1 MLDQLTVLILA
12 GGMGSR
18 LGGQDK
24 GLLNLGGQS
33 LTERII
39 HAVSEQAQ
47 TVLISANRNLEYY
60 RSLGVDVVSDR
71 LVDYQGPLAGI
82 EAGLAACKTP
92 YMAIL
97 PCDAPFV
104 DGKLL
109 SELYF
114 GFCEAQVDLAYA
126 ISPVEEGRW
135 QAEPTFAV
143 MRCHV
148 LPSLGKYLD
157 LGGRKILPWYHQLR
171 YAEVRISD
179 SQAFS
184 NANTPEDL
192 KNFQLKL

>member
-1 MLDQLTVLILA
+1 MLNQLTVLILA

-18 LGGQDK
+18 LGGHDK
-24 GLLNLGGQS
+24 GLLSLDGQS

-39 HAVSEQAQ
+39 HAVSQQVQ
-47 TVLISANRNLEYY
+47 TVLISANRNLDYY
-60 RSLGVDVVSDR
+60 GSLGVDVVSDR
-71 LVDYQGPLAGI
+71 LLDYQGPLAGI
-82 EAGLAACKTP
+82 EAGLAVCKTP

-109 SELYF
+109 SELYLR
-114 GFCEAQVDLAYA
+114 FCEKQVDLAYA
-126 ISPVEEGRW
+126 MSSVDGGW

-143 MRCHV
+143 MRCQV
-148 LPSLGKYLD
+148 LPSLRKYLD

-171 YAEVRISD
+171 YAEVQISD

-184 NANTPEDL
+184 NANTLEDL